1 MQDPEFLAEAQK
13 LSMDVNPLDAKTMD
27 QLLAE
32 LYATP
37 KSVLEKA
44 AQAMAK

>member
-1 MQDPEFLAEAQK
+1 MKDAEFLAETKK
-13 LSMDVNPLDAKTMD
+13 LNLDVSPLDGKTITN
-27 QLLAE
+27 LLIE

-44 AQAMAK
+44 AQATSK